1 MIPEILDQMWII
13 LEQIAPTGANP
24 VIFWLSFILVFS
36 LTYLLL
42 DLTHVFEK
50 RRGLNALVSLVI
62 AYFAAGS
69 AFASIFL
76 AEFFPNL
83 TIALWAILGLLMVMI
98 VAGFGGKASSLLAVA
113 GFIAML
119 FVIFGTWQG
128 VSAKMGIP
136 SGAYGLSSEDI
147 AALALVGFFALIIYF
162 AFAKKN
168 NQKSIAKQLEDLFG
182 GKIQGRGGN
191 Q

>member
-42 DLTHVFEK
+42 GMTHIFK
-50 RRGLNALVSLVI
+50 GKNGLNALVSLVI

-83 TIALWAILGLLMVMI
+83 TIALWAVLGLLMVMI
-98 VAGFGGKASSLLAVA
+98 VAGFKGKSSSLLAVV

-147 AALALVGFFALIIYF
+147 AALALIGFIVLILYF
-162 AFAKKN
+162 AFSKKTN
-168 NQKSIAKQLEDLFG
+168 KTVSEQLRELFG
-182 GKIQGRGGN
+182 GESGGGN